1 MNIPWRCRASVCLS
15 RSARNICITP
25 STTCSTLARSY
36 RRHEQHLVGVL
47 HNMPLRIRATPA
59 RAHAANAPSWSS
71 SFCMHAYVT
80 LSTDARTSK
89 TFTFTFTLT
98 LTFTPLPVQ
107 LPAPPTLHTCTTSCI
122 NAHSAQHGPEQAS
135 VAGPLLPAVP
145 SPSLNP
151 LHPCGVGTNTPTCP
165 CSPAP
170 AAYPTHAFTPACIRR
185 RLCTTHCCRRRRH
198 THLAA
203 AACSES
209 RRVGAVMVLY
219 RHPVCM
225 YVCVHA
231 CMHV

>member
-1 MNIPWRCRASVCLS
+1 MESCALCVEREGVNVDALFVVLVRRCQWWNWFPSWPRHGLNIPWRCRASVCLS
-15 RSARNICITP
+15 RSARNIGITP
-25 STTCSTLARSY
+25 SITCSTLARSY

-122 NAHSAQHGPEQAS
+122 NAHSAQHGA
-135 VAGPLLPAVP
+135 
-145 SPSLNP
+145 
-151 LHPCGVGTNTPTCP
+151 
-165 CSPAP
+165 
-170 AAYPTHAFTPACIRR
+170 
-185 RLCTTHCCRRRRH
+185 
-198 THLAA
+198 
-203 AACSES
+203 
-209 RRVGAVMVLY
+209 
-219 RHPVCM
+219 
-225 YVCVHA
+225 
-231 CMHV
+231 